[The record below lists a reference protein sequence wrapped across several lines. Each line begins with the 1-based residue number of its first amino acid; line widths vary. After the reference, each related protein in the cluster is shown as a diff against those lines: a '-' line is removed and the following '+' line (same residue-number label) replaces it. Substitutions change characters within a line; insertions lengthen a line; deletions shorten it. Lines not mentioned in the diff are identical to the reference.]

1 MRAAVTDTYITVGA
15 RYALYVVIV
24 VGAAMLAAGTAYQ
37 AYALDRQMAR
47 EARV

>member
-1 MRAAVTDTYITVGA
+1 MAGDTYITIGA
-15 RYALYVVIV
+15 RYALYVAIIV
-24 VGAAMLAAGTAYQ
+24 GSAALISGTAYQ